1 MKQGIERSGASGGRT
16 VAWRAAVVS
25 LIAAATVVLYTNRDV
40 WQRVAWLQ
48 EWGAGPLTAALIA
61 AVITVLL
68 TCGLTAS
75 AFLILTPLLFPPHWS
90 ALIATCGF
98 TLGAAGGY
106 GAARYV
112 GGAWANRFKSGRV
125 HGFLTRHSSFLA
137 LLGLRLAPASPH
149 SLVSYAAGLT
159 RLSFGRFILA
169 TLAGAA
175 LKSYVYAQAVHSTVR
190 VVGDDETRG
199 VGAPTLLLLLGVALL
214 ALVGHL
220 LTHRY
225 YGDGAAGGV
234 VGTNAPLAPAEP
246 TTPARG

>member
-1 MKQGIERSGASGGRT
+1 MKQGIERTAPTAGRT

-25 LIAAATVVLYTNRDV
+25 LIAAAAFVLYANREV
-40 WQRVAWLQ
+40 WQRLAWLQ
-48 EWGAGPLTAALIA
+48 EWGAGPKTAALIV
-61 AVITVLL
+61 AVVTVLL

-90 ALIATCGF
+90 AAITTCGF

-106 GAARYV
+106 AAARYV
-112 GGAWANRFKSGRV
+112 GGAWANRFRGGRV

-137 LLGLRLAPASPH
+137 LFGLRLAPASPH

-175 LKSYVYAQAVHSTVR
+175 LKSYVYALAVHSTVR
-190 VVGDDETRG
+190 VAGDEAGG
-199 VGAPTLLLLLGVALL
+199 VGAPTLLLLLGVALV

-220 LTHRY
+220 LTRRRF
-225 YGDGAAGGV
+225 GGGEAGTKAA
-234 VGTNAPLAPAEP
+234 LAAAEP
-246 TTPARG
+246 TTHARG